1 MADDKLFHLRI
12 ISPTRVFYEGDVE
25 KLEITTSEGD
35 IGILKNH
42 IPLTTIIAPGACYI
56 YESDTEIKVAAVHSG
71 FLEILQDS
79 VTVLAEV
86 CEWPSEIDVNRA
98 NEAKIRAERRLEEKA
113 DGVNITRATL
123 ALKRSAA
130 RIDVA
135 KK

>member
-25 KLEITTSEGD
+25 KLEISTTEGD

-42 IPLTTIIAPGACYI
+42 IPLTTVIAPGPCYI
-56 YESDTEIKVAAVHSG
+56 YESSSEIKVAAIHSG

-98 NEAKIRAERRLEEKA
+98 NEAKIRAERRLQEKA
-113 DGVNITRATL
+113 DGVNLTRATL

-130 RIDVA
+130 RIEVVN
-135 KK
+135 K